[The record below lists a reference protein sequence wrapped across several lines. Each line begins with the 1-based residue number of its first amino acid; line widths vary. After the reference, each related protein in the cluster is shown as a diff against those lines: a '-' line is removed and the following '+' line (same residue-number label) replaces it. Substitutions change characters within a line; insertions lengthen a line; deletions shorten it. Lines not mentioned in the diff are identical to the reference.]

1 MIQWFAAALAL
12 ARTPTLAQTP
22 EANPT
27 HNFMINEVLPIK
39 LSTVQAGGY
48 VGAAAMPAA
57 DDTLRAVELLVFP
70 EAARG
75 SGEGHS
81 AWDLQPGST
90 MTNATVAN
98 LVTAAD
104 GRSLKLRYK
113 NGEKTLTVPAVL
125 RALAGRGG
133 FVPPM

>member
-1 MIQWFAAALAL
+1 MKQWFAAALAL
-12 ARTPTLAQTP
+12 AYTLTLAQTP
-22 EANPT
+22 AVNPT
-27 HNFMINEVLPIK
+27 HNFRINEVLPIK
-39 LSTVQAGGY
+39 LSAVQAGGY
-48 VGAAAMPAA
+48 VRAAAMPAA

>member
-1 MIQWFAAALAL
+1 MKQWFAAALAL
-12 ARTPTLAQTP
+12 AYTLTLAQTP
-22 EANPT
+22 AVNPT
-27 HNFMINEVLPIK
+27 HNFRINEVLPIE
-39 LSTVQAGGY
+39 LSAVQAGGY
-48 VGAAAMPAA
+48 VGAAAMPAV

-90 MTNATVAN
+90 TTNATVAD

-113 NGEKTLTVPAVL
+113 GGEKTLTVPAAL